1 MLPSSFALRP
11 ILPAI
16 CATLLA
22 LPAWADDLPPGLASA
37 RLLPGWTDEA
47 GRRVLALELDLE
59 PGWKTYWR
67 SPGDSGLPPDFDW
80 TRSANLARVHL
91 HWPAPDAIDSG
102 DAREMGYRDRLVLP
116 LTAEAADP
124 ADPMRIAVDIDLGL
138 CENICVPAHLTLDAP
153 APGAAPDPAILTAL
167 KAEPKRLDALPRC
180 DVTPIADGV
189 RVAMHPPVKGVELA
203 AIELTGRP
211 EIWVSGADLNDTPDG
226 PEAVV
231 EMVGPTAA
239 PFDLDRSRLRLTMV
253 TADGAVETQG
263 CAAD

>member
-1 MLPSSFALRP
+1 MPKTFSARP

-22 LPAWADDLPPGLASA
+22 LPAVAQDLPPGLSSA
-37 RLLPGWTDEA
+37 RLLPGWTEDS
-47 GRRVLALELDLE
+47 GKRVLALELNLE

-80 TRSANLARVHL
+80 TRSENLGHVRL
-91 HWPAPDAIDSG
+91 HWPAPTSIDSG
-102 DAREMGYRDRLVLP
+102 SAREMGYRDRLVLP
-116 LTAEAADP
+116 LTAEAIDAG
-124 ADPMRIAVDIDLGL
+124 DPMRIAVDIDLGL
-138 CENICVPAHLTLDAP
+138 CEKICVPAHLTLDAP
-153 APGAAPDPAILTAL
+153 APGAEPDPVILTAL
-167 KAEPKRLDALPRC
+167 QAEPRRLDALPRC
-180 DVTPIADGV
+180 EIAPIDDGV
-189 RVAMHPPVKGVELA
+189 RVTMHPPVEGVELA

-211 EIWVSGADLNDTPDG
+211 EIWVSGADLNDTPEG
-226 PEAVV
+226 AEAVV

-239 PFDLDRSRLRLTMV
+239 PFDLDESRLRLTMV